1 MLKHS
6 AIKIE
11 LLESTSPPAGDAF
24 PSSHHR
30 TITGDHSKQDHIL
43 SLKSAKSIGFCVY
56 RRSYLIR
63 PPVILVVYSRENNVL
78 RGATNQESEVN
89 CADKKPPPAAVAACR
104 VGEAGAV
111 SSHEAGNKKKT
122 IRTARCRSML
132 LCTSEGLGGRAFTGT
147 LRLEGAGPRG
157 GEGRCIYK
165 SAVPAPFSGRAHV
178 VIRTHGE
185 PLGRTPAH
193 VHEPNLVLKR
203 LTIISL
209 GIVVI
214 PGGTYG

>member
-78 RGATNQESEVN
+78 RGATNQESKVN
-89 CADKKPPPAAVAACR
+89 CADKKPPPAAAACR

-111 SSHEAGNKKKT
+111 SSHEAGNKKKNDKDGGMPFYASLYE
-122 IRTARCRSML
+122 RGSGRKGFYWHPAA
-132 LCTSEGLGGRAFTGT
+132 GGGRATG
-147 LRLEGAGPRG
+147 G
-157 GEGRCIYK
+157 GRE
-165 SAVPAPFSGRAHV
+165 
-178 VIRTHGE
+178 
-185 PLGRTPAH
+185 
-193 VHEPNLVLKR
+193 VHL
-203 LTIISL
+203 
-209 GIVVI
+209 
-214 PGGTYG
+214 